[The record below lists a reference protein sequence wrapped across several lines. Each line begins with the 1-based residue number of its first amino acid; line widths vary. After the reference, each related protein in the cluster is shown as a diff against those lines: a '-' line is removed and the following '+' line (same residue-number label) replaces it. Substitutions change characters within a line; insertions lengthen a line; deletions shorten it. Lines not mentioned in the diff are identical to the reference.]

1 MHIVGEDLLRALYY
15 VGTILQGIWERFSCK
30 NDRNGDSHKS
40 SYKFTF
46 IPFLSL
52 QINQTQESN
61 FQQVGGLVTRKS
73 FAFCLQWVA
82 FYFKSMPNSIDF
94 YKNILLYVIHVPI
107 IVSWSY
113 QILWYILCYYKCDI
127 CLPLLAFQL
136 QGTLLYL

>member
-1 MHIVGEDLLRALYY
+1 MHVVGEDLLRALYY
-15 VGTILQGIWERFSCK
+15 VGTILKGIWERFSCK

-52 QINQTQESN
+52 QRNQTQESN

-73 FAFCLQWVA
+73 FAFRLQWVA

-94 YKNILLYVIHVPI
+94 YKTFGYMLFMFLLWFHDRTRYYGRYYVTINV
-107 IVSWSY
+107 
-113 QILWYILCYYKCDI
+113 I
-127 CLPLLAFQL
+127 CLPLLASQL